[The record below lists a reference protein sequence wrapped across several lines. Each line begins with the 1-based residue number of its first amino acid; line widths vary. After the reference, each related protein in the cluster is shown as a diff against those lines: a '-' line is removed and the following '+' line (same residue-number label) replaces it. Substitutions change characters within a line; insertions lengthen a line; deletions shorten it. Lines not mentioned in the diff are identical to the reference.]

1 MDVSNPGPPSRRWN
15 LNSESTPFW
24 KQGLLELSL
33 SLLEMD
39 WVGGRP
45 EQATV
50 PHPRHPSPLGANG
63 NAPLTAASFPHTP
76 AVGALGGAQD
86 GRLRL
91 PPQSS
96 WRGAW
101 SQPTWTLCIGPHG
114 PCWHPPAGSAPGW
127 IRLPDSQSDMA
138 HTSPIHCPEARPS
151 ISGGGAPCASSTL
164 SDCLFLEAHSPTFV
178 LMGPTW
184 VTEERLTVSETPSP
198 ELKETNGLD
207 SHRTRPGARGREARV
222 AVAQTLPAPPPTPV
236 SGREGGGGGLSNR
249 CLQESRP
256 GFSRPASCPSSRVA
270 SLNTCVGGNDRK
282 GHGGQAR
289 SLVFS
294 LLVAVGVRMTREPAD
309 CGTRR
314 VSGVITAGDCPVPT
328 ATAEAPCPQDGKTPV
343 RVSPVLSQQ
352 SATCWGAWAQ
362 TSGFSGLEAQA

>member
-1 MDVSNPGPPSRRWN
+1 
-15 LNSESTPFW
+15 
-24 KQGLLELSL
+24 
-33 SLLEMD
+33 MD

-101 SQPTWTLCIGPHG
+101 SQPTWMLCIGPHG

-222 AVAQTLPAPPPTPV
+222 AVAQTLPGLLPPQSPAGRVGEGGSATGVCRSLVQGSLGLRPAPPAGWPASTPV
-236 SGREGGGGGLSNR
+236 SGAMTGKDT
-249 CLQESRP
+249 
-256 GFSRPASCPSSRVA
+256 V
-270 SLNTCVGGNDRK
+270 DR
-282 GHGGQAR
+282 
-289 SLVFS
+289 
-294 LLVAVGVRMTREPAD
+294 
-309 CGTRR
+309 
-314 VSGVITAGDCPVPT
+314 PVP
-328 ATAEAPCPQDGKTPV
+328 
-343 RVSPVLSQQ
+343 LSSVCLWLWA
-352 SATCWGAWAQ
+352 SA
-362 TSGFSGLEAQA
+362 